1 MRENDISDIT
11 PILKS
16 KLKGDAFMSYNPE
29 IPRNRYDNYGDREW
43 TRLDKDGHGELLYQ
57 VHLDILKRHT
67 NPSDTVLEIGAGSGR
82 YTKELVA
89 MCAGLTVADISSHQI
104 EFNKSKM
111 RELSL
116 LDKIKAYHVL
126 DVLDM
131 SVFGDSSFDCVVCI
145 GGVINYLL
153 DREKDGIQEMLRV
166 LKPGGILIV
175 GAMSLIGASLYYLDG
190 IRCEK
195 DQFGIEATRWV
206 FDTGIQDE
214 EHYPVVSKHY
224 VHMMRSTEVDALFA
238 EFPVKVQERSSAG
251 LFTQAGDSAIENARK
266 DKEYWKL
273 IIEKEIAFTKLQ
285 GTLDCGMNII
295 YVVRKL

>member
-1 MRENDISDIT
+1 
-11 PILKS
+11 
-16 KLKGDAFMSYNPE
+16 MSYNPE
-29 IPRNRYDNYGDREW
+29 IPRKRYDNYGDREW
-43 TRLDKDGHGELLYQ
+43 MRLEKDGHGELLYQ

-67 NPSDTVLEIGAGSGR
+67 NPEDTVLEIGAGSGR

-89 MCAGLTVADISSHQI
+89 MCAELTVADISSHQI
-104 EFNKSKM
+104 EFNKIKM

-116 LDKIKAYHVL
+116 VSRIKAYHVL

-131 SVFGDSSFDCVVCI
+131 SVFRDYSFDCIVCI

-175 GAMSLIGASLYYLDG
+175 GAMSFIGASLYYLDG

-214 EHYPVVSKHY
+214 EHYPVASKHY
-224 VHMMRSTEVDALFA
+224 VHMMRSVEMDALFA
-238 EFPVKVQERSSAG
+238 EFPVKVLERSSAG
-251 LFTQAGDSAIENARK
+251 LFTQSGDSAIENARK

-273 IIEKEIAFTKLQ
+273 IIEKEIAFTKLH

>member
-1 MRENDISDIT
+1 
-11 PILKS
+11 
-16 KLKGDAFMSYNPE
+16 MSYNPE

-43 TRLDKDGHGELLYQ
+43 TRLEKDGHGELLYQ

-89 MCAGLTVADISSHQI
+89 MCAELTVADISSHQI

-116 LDKIKAYHVL
+116 FDRIKAYHVL

-166 LKPGGILIV
+166 LKSGGILIV
-175 GAMSLIGASLYYLDG
+175 GAMSFIGASLYYLDG
-190 IRCEK
+190 IRYEK
-195 DQFGIEATRWV
+195 DQFGIEATRWI
-206 FDTGIQDE
+206 FDTGVQDG
-214 EHYPVVSKHY
+214 EHYPVASKHY
-224 VHMMRSTEVDALFA
+224 VHMMRSTEMDALFA

-251 LFTQAGDSAIENARK
+251 LFTQAGDSAIENARN